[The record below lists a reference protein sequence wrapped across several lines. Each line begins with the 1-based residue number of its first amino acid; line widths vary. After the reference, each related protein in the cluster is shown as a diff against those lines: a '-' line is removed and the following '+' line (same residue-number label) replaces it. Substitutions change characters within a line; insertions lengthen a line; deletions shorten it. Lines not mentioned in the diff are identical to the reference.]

1 MIKNE
6 RQYRV
11 TKAQTQKFEQ
21 ALVQLQQSETA
32 RQENVVLWELQTQAL
47 ASQLQDLQAELEE
60 YEHLTTRSPQQPVP
74 FSLTS
79 LRELPS
85 ALIKARIANKLSQK
99 ALAEKLGLKEQ
110 QIQRYEST
118 DYASANLTR
127 LVEIS
132 EVLGLKLQLTGG
144 LEIKTEP

>member
-11 TKAQTQKFEQ
+11 TKTQSQKFEQ
-21 ALVQLQQSETA
+21 ALAQLRQSVA
-32 RQENVVLWELQTQAL
+32 AKQENAAMWELQTEAL
-47 ASQLQDLQAELEE
+47 ASQLHDLQAELEE
-60 YEHLTTRSPQQPVP
+60 YEDLTTNSSQRPMA
-74 FSLTS
+74 LTLSS
-79 LRELPS
+79 LRELPT

-99 ALAEKLGLKEQ
+99 ALAEQLGLKEQ

-118 DYASANLTR
+118 DYATASLAR

-132 EVLGLKLQLTGG
+132 EVLGLKLELKGG
-144 LEIKTEP
+144 LEVKG